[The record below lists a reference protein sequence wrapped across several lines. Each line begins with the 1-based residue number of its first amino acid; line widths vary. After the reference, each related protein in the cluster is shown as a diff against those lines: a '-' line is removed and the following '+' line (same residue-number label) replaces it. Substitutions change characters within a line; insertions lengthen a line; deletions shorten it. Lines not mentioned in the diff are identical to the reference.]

1 MDEKKSS
8 SMSKADP
15 EKKIGSF
22 WNDPDLSDLDTDA
35 PDSEFEVISK
45 VPVEPEL
52 LKEIERQADK
62 RGVKVETLVNRWL
75 REKLDEE
82 TR

>member
-1 MDEKKSS
+1 MEEKKSS
-8 SMSKADP
+8 SMSKADSD
-15 EKKIGSF
+15 KKIGSF
-22 WNDPDLSDLDTDA
+22 WDDPDLTELDTDA

-62 RGVKVETLVNRWL
+62 RGVKVETLVDQWL
-75 REKLDEE
+75 RRKLDEE
-82 TR
+82 AD